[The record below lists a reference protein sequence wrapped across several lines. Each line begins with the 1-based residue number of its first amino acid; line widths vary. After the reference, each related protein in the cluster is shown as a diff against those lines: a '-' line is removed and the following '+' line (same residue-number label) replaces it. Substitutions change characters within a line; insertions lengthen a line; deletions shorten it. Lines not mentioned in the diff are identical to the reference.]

1 VSRVAVGIDVGGTK
15 IAAGLCDL
23 EAGEVLVRHVVATPR
38 GDGPA
43 ALATCAAAAAIV
55 APEGAPIGLG
65 LCELVDH
72 AGRPRSAQTIDWRSL
87 DIAAAFA
94 ATGPIVVDSDV
105 RTAGRAEALL
115 GAGRGHGRLVFLNV
129 GTGISYCLLRDGV
142 PDPGARGYAII
153 VGAPA
158 VEDVAGGFGLATLAG
173 EPDARAV
180 LAEPRHAA
188 LVAEGAV
195 ALGAAIASL
204 VNALD
209 PHAVVVGGGLGL
221 VDAYREAAIA
231 AARPLI
237 WAEDVRD
244 LPIVPAALGEDGAVL
259 GAALA
264 APPAGP

>member
-1 VSRVAVGIDVGGTK
+1 VSRLAVGIDVGGTK

-23 EAGEVLVRHVVATPR
+23 DTGTVLVRHVVATPR

-43 ALATCAAAAAIV
+43 ALAACAAAAAIV

-87 DIAAAFA
+87 YLAAAFA

-129 GTGISYCLLRDGV
+129 GTGISYCLLRDGI

-158 VEDVAGGFGLATLAG
+158 VEDVAGGFGLAMLAG
-173 EPDARAV
+173 EPDARTV
-180 LAEPRHAA
+180 LADARHAG
-188 LVAEGAV
+188 LVAEGAA
-195 ALGAAIASL
+195 ALGAAVASL
-204 VNALD
+204 INALD
-209 PHAVVVGGGLGL
+209 PDALVVGGGLGL

-237 WAEDVRD
+237 WADDVRD

-264 APPAGP
+264 APTADA